1 MTIAAGN
8 AELLDLAREVALTA
22 GRLVRE
28 RRGQGVEVAAS
39 KSSPED
45 IVTHADRESEA
56 LIRSLLAKARPDDG
70 FLGEESDADAGSSGL
85 TWVVDPI
92 DGTVNFLYGIPHYAV
107 SIAVVEG
114 EPDPASWRALA
125 AAVVN
130 PAIGEVFTAA
140 DGGGAF
146 LGEKPIRVAPA
157 VELSQALVATGF
169 SYSASRRVSQAGLVA
184 RLIGE
189 VRDIRRM
196 GTASLDLCSVA
207 CGRLNAY
214 YEGGLKPWD
223 HAAGALVAR
232 EAGAAVGGLR
242 GAAATEQFLLA
253 AEPSVAAELERAL
266 VGFRA

>member
-1 MTIAAGN
+1 MTVTAGN
-8 AELLDLAREVALTA
+8 ADLLDLAREVALTA

-140 DGGGAF
+140 DGGEPCAAKQCADRRGARHSQDGHGIPRS
-146 LGEKPIRVAPA
+146 LLRRLRQAQRLLRGRA
-157 VELSQALVATGF
+157 QALG
-169 SYSASRRVSQAGLVA
+169 SCRGRSRRQGGRRGGGRPARCRRHRAVPAGRGTVRRRGTGA
-184 RLIGE
+184 RP
-189 VRDIRRM
+189 RRFPRIISRGLACRGVM
-196 GTASLDLCSVA
+196 AYSL
-207 CGRLNAY
+207 
-214 YEGGLKPWD
+214 
-223 HAAGALVAR
+223 
-232 EAGAAVGGLR
+232 
-242 GAAATEQFLLA
+242 
-253 AEPSVAAELERAL
+253 
-266 VGFRA
+266 